1 MKYLKLLLAIWLC
14 SVFVFSCRPNYEE
27 ASWEINALAPIA
39 SSSLSIQ
46 NILSDSIVNIAGDSS
61 ISMVFRNTIYNYG
74 LDSMI
79 KFRDTT
85 MAYSASVENLE
96 LGDQTIVYPISL
108 GQIASNP
115 DLGVLGNAIILNNG
129 GIGIIPPLG
138 DPTPLSTGE
147 ITIDASSYFESIE
160 IDSGYMDL
168 HILNE
173 LPMDITNIVF
183 QLKNQGS
190 VNFIAQ
196 DTFPL
201 IASGSSVSATYE
213 LHGQT
218 IQGNIV
224 AQIVEMSS
232 PGSGGFI
239 TIDTSDALIPTI
251 SIRDITPLSATAIFP
266 EQNIVDKWDYSPMK
280 GLGEI
285 KLSSMRVKTGLL
297 EVTAISTIEDSMFFN
312 LQMPGALKDGM
323 HLNMDN
329 TIPPATPSDAS
340 ISVFQVPFDDYV
352 LDLRGFA
359 PIERDAG
366 MDINGNEIID
376 TDTVNTYCQYLTG
389 RIDST
394 GQIVSLALSDS
405 LRFEVKILNLIGDY
419 GIGYLGKDTV
429 QFGPEIIDF
438 DLLSNIT
445 GGSIDLNDVS
455 VNLEVNNQIGADAN
469 MRLSQLK
476 SINSS
481 TGSEVDLV
489 SADLNNGFLVN
500 PAQLTGGTPP
510 FTTETS
516 SLTLDA
522 SNSNI
527 EEFIENLPNQLSYNV
542 EIEQNS
548 LIASDPS
555 IADIVATPPN
565 FIYFDGVLSA
575 SMNVEI
581 PLHFAS
587 NQLTLVDTTEFSINQ
602 ENQTAI
608 QSGTFTL
615 LIDNGFPIEAVSSLT
630 LLDELGSPLLDLISD
645 ETIASGVLGSNGK
658 VIQSTSS
665 EIHFS
670 FTSADLSQIFEAS
683 QLLIQVQL
691 DHPTAKIYDY
701 YSIDVQLTADFNYII
716 NQ

>member
-1 MKYLKLLLAIWLC
+1 MKYLKLLLATWLC
-14 SVFVFSCRPNYEE
+14 STFVFSYRPNFQE
-27 ASWEINALAPIA
+27 ASWEINALTPIA
-39 SSSLSIQ
+39 TSSLSIQ

-108 GQIASNP
+108 GEIASNP

>member
-183 QLKNQGS
+183 RLKNQGS

-500 PAQLTGGTPP
+500 PAQLTGGTQP

-658 VIQSTSS
+658 VSQSASS

-701 YSIDVQLTADFNYII
+701 YSIDLQLTADFNYII

>member
-27 ASWEINALAPIA
+27 ASWEINALTPIA

-108 GQIASNP
+108 GEIASNP

-340 ISVFQVPFDDYV
+340 ISVFRVPFDDYV

>member
-14 SVFVFSCRPNYEE
+14 SFFVFSCRPNYEE

-701 YSIDVQLTADFNYII
+701 YSIDLQLTADFNYII